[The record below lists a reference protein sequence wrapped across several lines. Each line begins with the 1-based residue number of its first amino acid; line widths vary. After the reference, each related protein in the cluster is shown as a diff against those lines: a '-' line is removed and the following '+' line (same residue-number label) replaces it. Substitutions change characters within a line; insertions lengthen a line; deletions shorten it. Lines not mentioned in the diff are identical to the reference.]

1 MKNNNVKVVTIN
13 GEELVVTSSR
23 DVANDFGK
31 RHDHVKRDIEN
42 LIKNMVDDEKEV
54 KKSDSPKLG
63 NEFFINST
71 YVSRGKNCEEY
82 LLTRDGFSLLVM
94 GFTGKE
100 ALHWKLK
107 YIEDFNEMER
117 QLREV
122 KEVVDSKGSI
132 TKEEFYEI
140 HFGNAKR
147 IRMSFETTTEFKE
160 LFDNFLEYVGRMDVA
175 TRVKRCE
182 HLQKVLDDIMNERVR
197 DLTISLSEVF
207 VLRSE
212 LTDMKLKLEELIN
225 ETLNRSYGQ
234 QIRRAKEATK

>member
-1 MKNNNVKVVTIN
+1 MKKELIEIEVVKNSKGEKVVTSAR
-13 GEELVVTSSR
+13 ELYLGLGLSKAVW
-23 DVANDFGK
+23 K
-31 RHDHVKRDIEN
+31 RWYDKNIVNNEYFKEN
-42 LIKNMVDDEKEV
+42 IDWVGFNIMLN
-54 KKSDSPKLG
+54 G
-63 NEFFINST
+63 NETQDFEISLDFAKHIVMMARTEKSHKYRN
-71 YVSRGKNCEEY
+71 YLIECEKRLDEIK
-82 LLTRDGFSLLVM
+82 D
-94 GFTGKE
+94 
-100 ALHWKLK
+100 
-107 YIEDFNEMER
+107 I
-117 QLREV
+117 
-122 KEVVDSKGSI
+122 VDNQGSI

-140 HFGNAKR
+140 HFKNAKR

-197 DLTISLSEVF
+197 DLTIGLSEVI
-207 VLRSE
+207 VLRGE